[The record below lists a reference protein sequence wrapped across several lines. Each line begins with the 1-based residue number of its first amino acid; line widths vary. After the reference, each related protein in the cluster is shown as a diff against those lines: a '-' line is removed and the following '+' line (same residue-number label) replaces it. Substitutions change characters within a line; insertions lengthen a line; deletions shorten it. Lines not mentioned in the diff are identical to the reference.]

1 MKIDVPD
8 HAKFRI
14 MERGIDVD
22 SAKSVVRKPD
32 SKKFVND
39 AKIKV
44 TGTLKDGKVL
54 TIVYVEKTKNNIVI
68 ITGYYES

>member
-22 SAKSVVRKPD
+22 NAKAVVKKPD
-32 SKKFVND
+32 SKKFVNGGRIEVIG
-39 AKIKV
+39 K
-44 TGTLKDGKVL
+44 LSDGRVL
-54 TIVYVEKTKNNIVI
+54 TIVYVEKNKNHIVI
-68 ITGYYES
+68 VTGYYEN

>member
-22 SAKSVVRKPD
+22 NAKIVVRKP
-32 SKKFVND
+32 SLKKIGND
-39 AKIKV
+39 GKIRV
-44 TGTLKDGKVL
+44 TGTLKDGRVL
-54 TIVYVEKTKNNIVI
+54 TIIYVEKTKSQIVI